1 MKAEDIHTLLVPTIA
16 DLGLELLGV
25 EFNPSR
31 GASLLRV
38 YIDAPD
44 ADVTIDDCE
53 RVSREISALLD
64 INDPV
69 AGRYTLEVSSPGLDR
84 PLFTPTHFARQLG
97 AEVKLELASPVAGRR
112 RFRGAIRSVDGDTI
126 TIEQD
131 GEAVE
136 LAHANIA
143 HARLAPDYAALGM
156 GRAAA
161 HHPKPSG
168 QRARGS
174 RKS

>member
-1 MKAEDIHTLLVPTIA
+1 MVPAIA
-16 DLGLELLGV
+16 DLGVELLGI

-38 YIDAPD
+38 YIDAPG
-44 ADVTIDDCE
+44 ASVTIDDCE

-64 INDPV
+64 VNDPV

-84 PLFTPTHFARQLG
+84 PLFTPKQFARQIG
-97 AEVKLELASPVAGRR
+97 ETVKLGVAVPVAGRR
-112 RFRGAIRSVDGDTI
+112 RFHGVIRAVQGGAI

-136 LAHANIA
+136 LEHANIVNA
-143 HARLAPDYAALGM
+143 HLAPDYEAIGIGAKQ
-156 GRAAA
+156 
-161 HHPKPSG
+161 HHGKSG
-168 QRARGS
+168 HRARRS
-174 RKS
+174 RNT